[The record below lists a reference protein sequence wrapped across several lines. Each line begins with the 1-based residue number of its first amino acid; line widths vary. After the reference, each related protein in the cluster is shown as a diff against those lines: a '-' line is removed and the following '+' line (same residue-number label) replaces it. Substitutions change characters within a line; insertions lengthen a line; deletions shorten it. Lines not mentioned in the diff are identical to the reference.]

1 MSGKVLEIVLKM
13 SLIGCYST
21 MIVLLVRFLILKL
34 LRAPR
39 KYACYLWMA
48 VFLNLCLPFSVRGPV
63 SLIPQD
69 VGMLFEGSA
78 RMEEEEV
85 SPETAP
91 ADGEMTVQLPV
102 DAGALP
108 QAGSTP
114 SGEWPG
120 AGQIQGADGESQQ
133 ETDENAGQET
143 GTEARVSAR
152 ERAAFLIW
160 LGGAACVLGYQGLTA
175 LRFRRRLSR
184 LRCVKESKRRRLY
197 WCWLRQPGWCCG
209 PGRVRTAWRA
219 RVSRRRQ
226 ETAARRADMPGR
238 KTPGICRCLI
248 TGAV

>member
-34 LRAPR
+34 LRAPQ

-69 VGMLFEGSA
+69 VGMFFEGSA
-78 RMEEEEV
+78 RMEEEEA

-91 ADGEMTVQLPV
+91 ADGEMAVQLPA

-114 SGEWPG
+114 PGEWPG

-133 ETDENAGQET
+133 ETDGNAG
-143 GTEARVSAR
+143 
-152 ERAAFLIW
+152 
-160 LGGAACVLGYQGLTA
+160 
-175 LRFRRRLSR
+175 
-184 LRCVKESKRRRLY
+184 
-197 WCWLRQPGWCCG
+197 
-209 PGRVRTAWRA
+209 
-219 RVSRRRQ
+219 Q